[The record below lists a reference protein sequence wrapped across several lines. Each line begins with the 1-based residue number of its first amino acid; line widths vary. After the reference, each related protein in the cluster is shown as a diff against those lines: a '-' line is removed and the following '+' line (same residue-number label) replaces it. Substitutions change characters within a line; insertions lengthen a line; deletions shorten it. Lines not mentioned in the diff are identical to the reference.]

1 MVVGTTLGGRVMER
15 LFTRDAANATLFS
28 DLSAVPTERWENRSH
43 TNMADESAPE
53 VGQTYRSLRTGQSLI
68 VTAIDN
74 DLVYYRVDGFATVDP
89 LFLPLDKFN
98 HLVGLTSL
106 RQI

>member
-1 MVVGTTLGGRVMER
+1 
-15 LFTRDAANATLFS
+15 
-28 DLSAVPTERWENRSH
+28 
-43 TNMADESAPE
+43 MADESAPE

-68 VTAIDN
+68 VTAIEN

-98 HLVGLTSL
+98 HLVGLDSSS
-106 RQI
+106 